1 MVHIPKPPAPAILL
15 TDGTGKA
22 FEHCNHYDSSTPQQ
36 RRAKKFFPFE
46 GKIYSSL
53 TVRAILSIVQHG
65 KCAFCETPLLGCY
78 GDVEHFRPKAAWQQ
92 QKGDTPHYPGYYWL
106 AYDWDNLFLS
116 CEYCN
121 RSFKK
126 NLFPLADPA
135 KRAFSHHDSIQD
147 EEPLLIHPTF
157 DNPEDFLGFRGRMP
171 YAINGNAKG
180 KATISML
187 GLGNSEPK
195 IRKFQNVHLQTI
207 KTLLEA
213 RDTYSDN
220 PTPKNLSKLQRI
232 NRLLHEYQT
241 VGMYASMTQAFIR
254 DYTSNS

>member
-22 FEHCNHYDSSTPQQ
+22 LEHCNHYDSSTPQQ

-46 GKIYSSL
+46 GKIYQDPSVKETL
-53 TVRAILSIVQHG
+53 ETIQHG

-92 QKGDTPHYPGYYWL
+92 QEGDTPHYPGYYWL
-106 AYDWDNLFLS
+106 VYDWDNLFLS

-135 KRAFSHHDSIQD
+135 KRAFSHNDNIED

-157 DNPEDFLGFRGRMP
+157 DNPEDFLGFRGRIP
-171 YAINGNAKG
+171 YAISGNAKG
-180 KATISML
+180 ETTISML
-187 GLGNSEPK
+187 GLHKRAAK
-195 IRKFQNVHLQTI
+195 IRKAQNVHLETV
-207 KTLLEA
+207 KLLLEA
-213 RDTYSDN
+213 RNGLSEN
-220 PTPKNLSKLQRI
+220 PTPKDISTIHSINQKLYEFQ
-232 NRLLHEYQT
+232 NE
-241 VGMYASMTQAFIR
+241 GMYASMTRALIR